1 MADKV
6 INVDIKTNTEGVKS
20 LKQEL
25 RETVEQLQRMPS
37 GTKEFEA
44 MTLRAAELKDKMADV
59 NEQINVFASGSK
71 YEQVSNSLGEIGN
84 ALVNLDFEKAQ
95 DRAGAFAKAA
105 SSISFSD
112 AIQSVKQLGSTF
124 MTIGKA
130 LLTNPLFLIA
140 AVIIAIVVAVVKLLD
155 KLGVLKKIMEAI
167 DKVVGLVVDSFKELL
182 DWIGLTDF
190 AGEKFAENQIK
201 RNEEI
206 IESEAKKTN
215 EIVGALDFE
224 IKKRQANGEDTAELE
239 KERLRV
245 IRDAAKEE
253 LKTRLQLAAATALLY
268 DKDSEEFKKAMAN
281 VEAAKESFKKAAQ
294 EVEIAEIQFNAR
306 RREEWKKASDQRKN
320 DIEQAAREE
329 AKMLEDLRLLRLK
342 QEQDLYAQ
350 IEALENEYYTSK
362 LSREE
367 QEIQAA
373 REKYFAIIEAA
384 REAGM
389 ETAILEEAQQAALLE
404 IQQRYQAERDAMRD
418 KDVAEDQEA
427 ENKKF
432 DWAAMKFEE
441 RAQLLSTFA
450 SQTSQLLGAINSMVQ
465 SNAESEIAAAEGNE
479 RKQEQL
485 RKEAFEKNKKM
496 QMAMAVVNAA
506 QGILSAMTAPP
517 PLNIGMAIVA
527 AATGIA
533 NIAKISSTK
542 YNSPG
547 GAPSRPN
554 MAAANTP
561 MSDVSPSFNM
571 FGSGGNANQLNANE
585 SIESN
590 ITVNAVVSESEVTGT
605 QQKVTRM
612 NQNAEL

>member
-25 RETVEQLQRMPS
+25 RETVEQLQRMES
-37 GTKEFEA
+37 GTKEFEQL
-44 MTLRAAELKDKMADV
+44 TLKAAELQDKMADV
-59 NEQINVFASGSK
+59 NEQISVFASGSK
-71 YEQVSNSLGEIGN
+71 YEQVSNSLGQIGD
-84 ALVNLDFEKAQ
+84 ALVNLDFGKASE
-95 DRAGAFAKAA
+95 RADAFAKAA
-105 SSISFSD
+105 KSITFGD
-112 AIQSVKQLGSTF
+112 AIQSVKELGSTF
-124 MTIGKA
+124 MTLGKA
-130 LLTNPLFLIA
+130 LLTNPLFLLA
-140 AVIIAIVVAVVKLLD
+140 AVIIAIVAAVVKLLD
-155 KLGVLKKIMEAI
+155 KMGVLKKIMDAI
-167 DKVVGLVVDSFKELL
+167 DKVVGFVVDSFKELL

-224 IKKRQANGEDTAELE
+224 IKKRQANGEDTTELE

-253 LKTRLQLAAATALLY
+253 LKSRLQIASATALLY
-268 DKDSEEFKKAMAN
+268 EKDSEEFKQAMAN

-306 RREEWKKASDQRKN
+306 RREEWKKASDQRKS

-329 AKMLEDLRLLRLK
+329 AKMLEDLRLLRLQ

-389 ETAILEEAQQAALLE
+389 ETAILEEAQQAAIQEIEDRYRDERLE
-404 IQQRYQAERDAMRD
+404 KEKAAIEELDAI
-418 KDVAEDQEA
+418 KLASEE
-427 ENKKF
+427 
-432 DWAAMKFEE
+432 EE
-441 RAQLLSTFA
+441 RRQAQETADAKKQLAMEVMSASIGFISSLAQISKNLSAGETKDKEKEAKKQFKIDKGVA
-450 SQTSQLLGAINSMVQ
+450 LVTAAINTALSITKY
-465 SNAESEIAAAEGNE
+465 AGNIP
-479 RKQEQL
+479 
-485 RKEAFEKNKKM
+485 M
-496 QMAMAVVNAA
+496 MA
-506 QGILSAMTAPP
+506 L
-517 PLNIGMAIVA
+517 A
-527 AATGIA
+527 AATGALSIA
-533 NIAKISSTK
+533 AIASKQ
-542 YNSPG
+542 YQG
-547 GAPSRPN
+547 GASSSGGSSSIPSVSAMKPQQD
-554 MAAANTP
+554 A
-561 MSDVSPSFNM
+561 SPSFNM
-571 FGSGGNANQLNANE
+571 FGSGSNANQLSASE

-605 QQKVTRM
+605 QQKVMRM
-612 NQNAEL
+612 NKNAEL

>member
-44 MTLRAAELKDKMADV
+44 MTLKAAELKDKMADV

-140 AVIIAIVVAVVKLLD
+140 AVIIAIVAAVVKLLD

-167 DKVVGLVVDSFKELL
+167 DKVIGLVVDSFKELL

-268 DKDSEEFKKAMAN
+268 EKDSEEFKKAMAN
-281 VEAAKESFKKAAQ
+281 VEAAKESFKQAAQ
-294 EVEIAEIQFNAR
+294 EVEIAEIKFNAR
-306 RREEWKKASDQRKN
+306 RREEWKKASDQRKS

-329 AKMLEDLRLLRLK
+329 AKMLEDLRLLRLH

-362 LSREE
+362 LNRED

-389 ETAILEEAQQAALLE
+389 ETAILEEAQQAVIQEIEDRYRDERLEKDKAAIEELDAIKLASEEEDRRQAQETADVKKQLAMDVMSASIGFISSLAQISKNLSAGETKDKEKEAKKQFKIDKGVALVT
-404 IQQRYQAERDAMRD
+404 A
-418 KDVAEDQEA
+418 
-427 ENKKF
+427 
-432 DWAAMKFEE
+432 
-441 RAQLLSTFA
+441 
-450 SQTSQLLGAINSMVQ
+450 AINTALSITKY
-465 SNAESEIAAAEGNE
+465 AGNIP
-479 RKQEQL
+479 
-485 RKEAFEKNKKM
+485 M
-496 QMAMAVVNAA
+496 MA
-506 QGILSAMTAPP
+506 L
-517 PLNIGMAIVA
+517 A
-527 AATGIA
+527 AATGALSIA
-533 NIAKISSTK
+533 AIASKQ
-542 YNSPG
+542 YQG
-547 GAPSRPN
+547 GASNSGGSSSIPSVSAMQPQQD
-554 MAAANTP
+554 AA
-561 MSDVSPSFNM
+561 PSFNM
-571 FGSGGNANQLNANE
+571 FGSGGNANQLSANE

-605 QQKVTRM
+605 QQKVMRM
-612 NQNAEL
+612 NKNAEL